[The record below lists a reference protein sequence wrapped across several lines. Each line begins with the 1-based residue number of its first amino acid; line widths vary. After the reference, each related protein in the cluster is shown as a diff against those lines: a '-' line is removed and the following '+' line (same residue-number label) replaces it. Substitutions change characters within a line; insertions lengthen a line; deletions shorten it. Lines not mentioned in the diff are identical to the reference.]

1 MHREELGILSVPT
14 GTGARADLF
23 WRGLRGTLVALGIFV
38 VVGTVTA
45 VWANPFFV
53 RMTPVGPWEFAATAV
68 LAGLSGA
75 TVAFWVPQCRLGG
88 AGGGGLAG
96 FLGIACPTCNKVL
109 MLIFGGPALLA
120 WFDPLRP
127 YLTIVG
133 LFAMTIAAH
142 QAWKNFRVARAEMAR
157 ESGTSGK

>member
-1 MHREELGILSVPT
+1 MPVPT
-14 GTGARADLF
+14 GTGARLDLL
-23 WRGLRGTLVALGIFV
+23 WRGLRGTLVAVGIFV

-53 RMTPVGPWEFAATAV
+53 RMTPVGHWELAATAM
-68 LAGLSGA
+68 LAALSGA
-75 TVAFWVPQCRLGG
+75 TVVFWVPRCRIRG

-96 FLGIACPTCNKVL
+96 FVGIACPTCNKVL
-109 MLIFGGPALLA
+109 MLIFGGPALMA

-133 LFAMTIAAH
+133 LCAMTIAVY
-142 QAWKNFRVARAEMAR
+142 QAWKTFRVTRAETAR